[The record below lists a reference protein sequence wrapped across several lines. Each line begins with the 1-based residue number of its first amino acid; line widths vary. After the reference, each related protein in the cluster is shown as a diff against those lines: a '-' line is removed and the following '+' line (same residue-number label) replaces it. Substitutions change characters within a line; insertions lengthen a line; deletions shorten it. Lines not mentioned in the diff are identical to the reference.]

1 MFTRK
6 PKDGTVVDDL
16 IDALRDRMIEEGPGS
31 DEYSKMLDQLTRLY
45 KLKEVDIPKR
55 VSPDT
60 LVLVAGN
67 LAGIILILGYEK
79 ANVLTSRALNFVM
92 KLR

>member
-6 PKDGTVVDDL
+6 QPEKTDL
-16 IDALRDRMIEEGPGS
+16 DRAIELLVDRMS
-31 DEYSKMLDQLTRLY
+31 SADDEQAARLADQVSKLY
-45 KLKEVDIPKR
+45 KLKEIDTPKHI
-55 VSPDT
+55 SPDT
-60 LVLVAGN
+60 LILVAGN
-67 LAGIILILGYEK
+67 LAGIVLILYFEK